1 MIGTRS
7 VTSASA
13 TGYVRLAAELKEA
26 VATGRIPVGECLPP
40 AKRLAAE
47 YGVSSETAR
56 RAAKRLEREGWV
68 VSLPRHGFRVL
79 ARANDPDRGLPVAF
93 VVGSAEKPEL
103 WSEFY
108 RLLFAGLQKA
118 AADRG
123 WSILAVGI
131 GQRSGLAVMD
141 QLRACRACG
150 MVVDAEHSELIDLAL
165 RAGMPVV
172 MMDAWETSMRVD
184 AVVQDSFQGALVATK
199 SLTDR
204 GHERIGWL
212 GPISGSTQNQERF
225 GGYCAAM
232 AAAGLSLRPEYMRD
246 TLWPDVDAAAHAL
259 LSGRN
264 RPTAALGLWQDAAAA
279 LVRAA
284 RQLELKPKDVEIVG
298 WTPEEQYEG
307 AYRTLFPGAARPAA
321 MAWSIAELTRLTVA
335 QLARRRADP
344 KVAPTFV
351 KVPTRLIPAEKTF
364 AGKMRQ
370 QGK

>member
-1 MIGTRS
+1 MIGTR
-7 VTSASA
+7 VVVDAPTN
-13 TGYVRLAAELKEA
+13 GYVRLAEELKQA
-26 VATGRIPVGECLPP
+26 VSAGRIPVGECLPP
-40 AKRLAAE
+40 AKRLAAQ

-79 ARANDPDRGLPVAF
+79 ARANDPDRGLPIAF
-93 VVGSAEKPEL
+93 VVGGAEKPEL
-103 WSEFY
+103 WSAFY

-150 MVVDAEHSELIDLAL
+150 MVVDAEHSDLIDVAL
-165 RAGMPVV
+165 QTGMPVV

-184 AVVQDSFQGALVATK
+184 AVVQDSFQGALVATQY
-199 SLTDR
+199 LIDR

-212 GPISGSTQNQERF
+212 GPISRSTQNQERF

-246 TLWPDVDAAAHAL
+246 TPWTEVDAAAYAL
-259 LSGRN
+259 LSGRD
-264 RPTAALGLWQDAAAA
+264 RPTAALGLWHDAAAA

-284 RQLELKPKDVEIVG
+284 RQLGLRPRDVEIVG
-298 WTPEEQYEG
+298 WTPEEQHDG
-307 AYRTLFPGAARPAA
+307 VYRTFFKGEASPAS

-344 KVAPTFV
+344 KAAPTFV
-351 KVPTRLIPAEKTF
+351 KVPTRLIPAETSQ
-364 AGKMRQ
+364 ARRTRQ
-370 QGK
+370 